1 MTTSPELKLEWL
13 SPDNSH
19 LTEFSVKPYA
29 ERLNMLELFRQ
40 NFSYTHDEAINH
52 LAVACQ
58 CNVQMAYRA
67 MKHYNSL
74 YIREHG
80 ILAFTPQGK
89 PSALPTIRQ
98 IRNATSR
105 MNEMRKQLEAK
116 LGITSNKMLS

>member
-40 NFSYTHDEAINH
+40 NFTYTHDEAINH

-80 ILAFTPQGK
+80 IQAFPPQGK
-89 PSALPTIRQ
+89 PTALPTLHQ
-98 IRNATSR
+98 IQQATSQL
-105 MNEMRKQLEAK
+105 NELRKQMELK
-116 LGITSNKMLS
+116 LGIIQNKML